1 MQRSKQRRGKVKISV
16 HCLYIVAPHEAS
28 TPPNLPP
35 LCFFLY
41 CSPSVRLYQNKS
53 QTKILLEQR
62 QTLNAAGLGNDLSI
76 KSIKTI
82 KEKKNYKAQHLW
94 AIWRLCDS
102 ASVRA
107 IFHCY

>member
-28 TPPNLPP
+28 TPPNL
-35 LCFFLY
+35 Y
-41 CSPSVRLYQNKS
+41 CSPSVLLYQNKS

-62 QTLNAAGLGNDLSI
+62 QTLNAAGLGNDLSTQ
-76 KSIKTI
+76 SIKTI

-102 ASVRA
+102 TSVRA